1 MKQRAGGSREG
12 TGSRDAAGEQ
22 RREQMLRAALDVIVE
37 RGYADTR
44 IADVAERT
52 GTSPALVIYYFKT
65 RDQLLTEAIRYSE
78 DTWYAEYLRRMET
91 IPTAAGRLTEL
102 IGMNC
107 LPGTDPEPHSYW
119 LLWLDLWALSPRNPG
134 VAAVR
139 EKSDERWREAIRSI
153 VLAGQE
159 AGEFAP
165 VDADD
170 FTITLS
176 ALLDGLAVQI
186 ALDDPAVPPQ
196 RTYDLAMRFA
206 AGQLGFDWEPAPA
219 GRRAAQ
225 TRFVAGGRRRRGGAV
240 AGGSIELSG
249 LTKRFSEI
257 AVDNIDLTVA
267 SGEFFSLL
275 GPVGLRQDHHP
286 AADRRLRAADLRPD
300 PARRRGRVRRAA
312 APAQR
317 QHGVPELRAVPV
329 PRPSSTTWRSGCGT
343 REWARP
349 TCKRRVDEALD
360 LVEMTVVRQAAAGPA
375 IRRAAAAGRA
385 GPRAG
390 AQPGRAAARRAA
402 RRARREAAPLA
413 QDRAE
418 GAAGARRHHL
428 PLRHPRPGGGAD
440 HVPTGWR

>member
-22 RREQMLRAALDVIVE
+22 RREQMLRAAMDVIVE

-78 DTWYAEYLRRMET
+78 DTWYAEYLRRLET

-107 LPGTDPEPHSYW
+107 LPGADPEPHSYW

-159 AGEFAP
+159 AGEFSP

-176 ALLDGLAVQI
+176 ALLDGFAVQI

-206 AGQLGFDWEPAPA
+206 SGQLGFDTERAP
-219 GRRAAQ
+219 
-225 TRFVAGGRRRRGGAV
+225 
-240 AGGSIELSG
+240 
-249 LTKRFSEI
+249 
-257 AVDNIDLTVA
+257 
-267 SGEFFSLL
+267 
-275 GPVGLRQDHHP
+275 
-286 AADRRLRAADLRPD
+286 ADRRAPK
-300 PARRRGRVRRAA
+300 RG
-312 APAQR
+312 
-317 QHGVPELRAVPV
+317 
-329 PRPSSTTWRSGCGT
+329 S
-343 REWARP
+343 
-349 TCKRRVDEALD
+349 
-360 LVEMTVVRQAAAGPA
+360 
-375 IRRAAAAGRA
+375 
-385 GPRAG
+385 
-390 AQPGRAAARRAA
+390 
-402 RRARREAAPLA
+402 
-413 QDRAE
+413 
-418 GAAGARRHHL
+418 
-428 PLRHPRPGGGAD
+428 
-440 HVPTGWR
+440 